1 MEPVSIR
8 MLLDAGVHFGHR
20 TRYWS
25 PSMKPYIYGQRE
37 NTHII
42 DLGISLPLF
51 EEAMN
56 YVGKLA
62 ADKKTIL
69 FVGTKRRARKVVAQY
84 AEECGM
90 PYINHRWLGGL
101 LTNFRTIRKSVDH
114 LLSLEKTMETGD
126 FAGLKKREI
135 QGLRREQEKLERSV
149 GGVKT
154 MKRLPDALF
163 VIDVGHEK
171 IAVREAHKM
180 GIPVIGIVD
189 TNNEPYGIDYIIP
202 GNDDSISAITLY
214 AQSVASAVQDARV
227 SSNQIDED
235 DFVEVTEDGEEVRAH

>member
-25 PSMKPYIYGQRE
+25 PSMKPYIYGERE

-84 AEECGM
+84 AGECGM

-101 LTNFRTIRKSVDH
+101 LTNFRTVRKSVDH
-114 LLSLEKTMETGD
+114 LLSLEKTLEAGD

-171 IAVREAHKM
+171 IAIREAHKM
-180 GIPVIGIVD
+180 GIPVVGIVD

-214 AQSVASAVQDARV
+214 AQSVASAIQDARV
-227 SSNQIDED
+227 SRNQVGED
-235 DFVEVTEDGEEVRAH
+235 DFVEVTEEGEEIRAH